1 MRIAMFSD
9 NFYPELSG
17 ISDSLIESSRELSS
31 LGYDIDFYVPRYSA
45 KDFAVVNLP
54 IVEPALGEHVTLHR
68 FSSLPYP
75 APTNQGRMVIPTFLR
90 FINMRSRRPDIIH
103 THLFFGCGLEA
114 LVASFFLRT
123 PLIGTSHTPVTEFM
137 QYSPLGSRLLEKLAL
152 RLVSWYY
159 NRCDYV
165 TAPSQGILEEMK
177 QHGFYKPCRA
187 ISNPIDLD
195 NFFPA
200 TPEERE
206 SVKQTFGLSPFTVLY
221 AGRIAPE
228 KHIDVIIRAIAIA
241 KKTIPEIRFAI
252 TGHGEA
258 KDSLQKL
265 TQELGIETSVK
276 FFGTVSAE
284 DHARIYRG
292 ADVFAIMST
301 AETQSISMMK
311 AMATGIPVIGAN
323 ARALPEYISGTNG
336 FIVEPGDA
344 ETLAEKII
352 FLYQHPEE
360 RTHLGIG
367 GIATV
372 KKFSRAAIAAEWDT
386 LYKKVLTAKNSKKTK
401 L

>member
-17 ISDSLIESSRELSS
+17 ISDSLIESSRELSN
-31 LGYDIDFYVPRYSA
+31 LGYAIDFYVPRYSA
-45 KDFAVVNLP
+45 KDFAVANLSY
-54 IVEPALGEHVTLHR
+54 EELALGKNISIHR

-75 APTNQGRMVIPTFLR
+75 TPTRQGRMVIPLPWRFLIAR
-90 FINMRSRRPDIIH
+90 NRRPDLIH

-114 LVASFFLRT
+114 LMASFFLRI
-123 PLIGTSHTPVTEFM
+123 PLVGTSHTPVAEFM
-137 QYSPLGSRLLEKLAL
+137 QYSPLRSRFLEKIAL

-159 NRCDYV
+159 NRCEYV
-165 TAPSQGILEEMK
+165 TAPSQGILDEMK
-177 QHGFYKPCRA
+177 QYGFHKPCCV

-200 TPEERE
+200 TVEERE
-206 SVKQTFGLSPFTVLY
+206 IVKQTFGLSPFTILY
-221 AGRIAPE
+221 TGRIAPE
-228 KHIDVIIRAIAIA
+228 KHIDDIIRAIAIT
-241 KKTIPEIRFAI
+241 KETVPEICFAI

-258 KDSLQKL
+258 EDSLRKL
-265 TQELGIETSVK
+265 AQELDVETNVK

-284 DHARIYRG
+284 EHARIYRG

-311 AMATGIPVIGAN
+311 AMASGLPVIGAN
-323 ARALPEYISGTNG
+323 ARALPEYVNDSNG
-336 FIVEPGDA
+336 FIVEPGDVQ
-344 ETLAEKII
+344 TLAKKII

-360 RTHLGIG
+360 RAHLGKG

-372 KKFSRAAIAAEWDT
+372 KQFSRAAIAAEWHT
-386 LYKKVLTAKNSKKTK
+386 LYKNIAEKHQKK
-401 L
+401 